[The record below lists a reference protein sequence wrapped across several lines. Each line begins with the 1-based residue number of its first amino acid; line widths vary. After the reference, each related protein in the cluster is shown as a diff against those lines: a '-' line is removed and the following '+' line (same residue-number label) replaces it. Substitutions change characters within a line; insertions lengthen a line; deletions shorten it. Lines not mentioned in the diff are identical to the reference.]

1 MKRVFPVLCTLIFT
15 LLFVSGTSF
24 GLGISED
31 LRTISGVEE
40 TKNIVEDNDF
50 IGEGKYSQEEVEKRL
65 IEYGPY
71 FETKSFFR
79 NIVRSLMQSIL
90 NGIYSISET
99 MENAFYSVID
109 HLDIIQS
116 SKLYE
121 SLENRMK
128 PIALGFFT
136 LGIMIAGFI
145 LLSGNTAFSSEHIRK
160 DFVSNGVL
168 ILLLLTLLP
177 TMANK
182 LIEYTQVSV
191 GEITEQFTQGS
202 LEETSTLSEKLYRSA
217 YYDISLLDKQGFPL
231 PVDGDSFAA
240 KNATD
245 FLKNMSLNEG
255 TSEKGASH
263 LEVLSYELLG
273 DGISKIDAP
282 GFVGRSMGMDHF
294 YGGYYRYSFRYFLP
308 LVSLLILTLTYLFAA
323 MRTARLIIDLAINR
337 IFILLISP
345 LSVSNIQRVKHIAQ
359 QLLLGYFQIF
369 GIAFTLA
376 FFGLYIHLI
385 DQTTMKPLIKVIF
398 FLGGSYGAIDG
409 AKFFEQIFRID
420 VGVRESQAILTA
432 ITAPYSKAFR
442 SMRGLALAP
451 LSLARNTY
459 NTKEKILDMGSKK
472 ASRAYSTGV
481 KGFANQY
488 EAYKDIGEGKRGYVA
503 GYNPERNSGS
513 KTGQETVVNKSANE
527 NNKEKRQVSSAQ
539 ESKPSVDTRDTRKNK
554 TDLQS
559 IDPGNKDIKSSAK
572 EIDEFSFSFEKEY
585 YPQQDRY
592 PSESSKKKDIEDK
605 RQSDKKKEKDKD
617 AKERRT

>member
-1 MKRVFPVLCTLIFT
+1 MKRSFYIVCILIFT
-15 LLFVSGTSF
+15 LLFLSGTSF

-40 TKNIVEDNDF
+40 TTNLVEENDF

-65 IEYGPY
+65 IEYGLY
-71 FETKSFFR
+71 LETKSFFR

-90 NGIYSISET
+90 NGVYSISEA
-99 MENAFYSVID
+99 MENAFYTVIA

-121 SLENRMK
+121 GLEHRIK
-128 PIALGFFT
+128 PIVLGFFT

-145 LLSGNTAFSSEHIRK
+145 LLSDNTAFSSEHLRK
-160 DFVSNGVL
+160 DIVSNGIL

-202 LEETSTLSEKLYRSA
+202 LGEASTLSEKLYRST

-231 PVDGDSFAA
+231 PVDGASFAA
-240 KNATD
+240 RNATD

-255 TSEKGASH
+255 ISENGASH
-263 LEVLSYELLG
+263 PEVLSYELLG
-273 DGISKIDAP
+273 DGISKIDVP

-294 YGGYYRYSFRYFLP
+294 YGCYYRYSFRYFLP
-308 LVSLLILTLTYLFAA
+308 LVSLLILILTYLFAA

-385 DQTTMKPLIKVIF
+385 DQTTMSPLIKVIF

-488 EAYKDIGEGKRGYVA
+488 HAYKDIGEGKRGYVA

-513 KTGQETVVNKSANE
+513 KTGQETVINKSVNE
-527 NNKEKRQVSSAQ
+527 GDKEKREVRS
-539 ESKPSVDTRDTRKNK
+539 EERIKPSVDKRETRQNK

-559 IDPGNKDIKSSAK
+559 KEPKRKDLKSSGK
-572 EIDEFSFSFEKEY
+572 EIDEFSFNFEKEY
-585 YPQQDRY
+585 YPQEDRY
-592 PSESSKKKDIEDK
+592 SSESFKKKDIDDK
-605 RQSDKKKEKDKD
+605 VQSNKKKEKDK
-617 AKERRT
+617 ERRT